1 MKRYIPG
8 IQLTVELARLAIAIL
23 SLIDMLSRMGWL

>member
-1 MKRYIPG
+1 MKRYILG
-8 IQLTVELARLAIAIL
+8 IQLTVELARLAIFIL